1 MEIDNQDDHA
11 TAPGTPDSESDT
23 DVDLRELFVV
33 KMFNETFPTF
43 FTPSNMSFAWRK
55 FSLFMMSIDLV
66 FLNYLHNAALILL
79 SVKFFSKLCHIKN

>member
-33 KMFNETFPTF
+33 KITNKTFLFKNYSHLTELISYSET
-43 FTPSNMSFAWRK
+43 
-55 FSLFMMSIDLV
+55 
-66 FLNYLHNAALILL
+66 
-79 SVKFFSKLCHIKN
+79 C